1 MARLIDVAR
10 EAGVS
15 LSAASIVLGGHSRTI
30 GASKETR
37 RRIQEAADRL
47 GYTPSPA
54 AISLS
59 TGKTKTIGLLFTKT
73 SDFLTHPN
81 GALTLVSMCS
91 SAAELGYRVLLAS
104 FTPDVAIDNRLMDA
118 CIVGGSVNDECAHQL
133 EKLAKRIPVV
143 STHRKIPGCIVANT
157 DGASKPEFEVAAEY
171 LYDLGHRHIAVA
183 DINFRVHPAVEAFR
197 AVAKRRNLEVN
208 LQAVKD
214 EWRDRTYPTIEQIC
228 RLAPLPTAVFAF
240 DDDYA
245 RALIARLARDRRRV
259 PEDVSVFS
267 GETHA
272 TGFQSAPPLTGTNI
286 FQEHQSA
293 ALVRKL
299 VEILKQDEK
308 GVTEIVL
315 RPPPPELIVRQS
327 CAAPRLS

>member
-1 MARLIDVAR
+1 MAVRLIDVAR

-30 GASKETR
+30 GASQETR
-37 RRIQEAADRL
+37 RRIREAAERL

-59 TGKTKTIGLLFTKT
+59 TGKTKTIGLLFSKT

-91 SAAELGYRVLLAS
+91 SAAEQGYRVLLAS
-104 FTPDVAIDNRLMDA
+104 FTPDTAIDVRLMDA
-118 CIVGGSVNDECAHQL
+118 CIVNGSVTDECAHQL
-133 EKLAKRIPVV
+133 EALAKRIPVV
-143 STHRKIPGCIVANT
+143 STYRRIPGAIVVAT
-157 DGASKPEFEVAAEY
+157 DPGAKPELAMAAEY
-171 LYDLGHRHIAVA
+171 LYDLGHRHIVTV
-183 DINFRVHPAVEAFR
+183 DIKFRVHPAVGTFR
-197 AVAKRRNLEVN
+197 AVAQRRNLDVN
-208 LQAVKD
+208 LQAFKD
-214 EWRDRTYPTIEQIC
+214 EWRDRTYPTIEEIC
-228 RLAPLPTAVFAF
+228 RLDPLPTAIFAF

-245 RALIARLARDRRRV
+245 RAIIARLARDRRRV

-286 FQEHQSA
+286 FQEQQSA
-293 ALVRKL
+293 EIVRKL
-299 VEILKQDEK
+299 VDILKREQK
-308 GVTEIVL
+308 GLKEIAL
-315 RPPPPELIVRQS
+315 LPPPPQLIVRQS
-327 CAAPRLS
+327 CAAPRP

>member
-15 LSAASIVLGGHSRTI
+15 LSAASVVLGGHSRTI

-37 RRIQEAADRL
+37 QRIREAAKRL

-59 TGKTKTIGLLFTKT
+59 TGKTNTLGLLFSKT

-91 SAAELGYRVLLAS
+91 SAAEQGYRVLLAS
-104 FTPDVAIDNRLMDA
+104 FTPGIAIDDRLMDA
-118 CIVGGSVNDECAHQL
+118 CIVGGSVSDECAHQL
-133 EKLAKRIPVV
+133 EKLAKRVPVV
-143 STHRKIPGCIVANT
+143 STYLKIPGAIIAHSDDT
-157 DGASKPEFEVAAEY
+157 RKPEFAMAAEY

-183 DINFRVHPAVEAFR
+183 DIKLRISPVVEAFR
-197 AVAKRRNLEVN
+197 AVARRRNLDVR
-208 LQAVKD
+208 LQAFKD
-214 EWRDRTYPTIEQIC
+214 EWRDRTYPTIEEIC
-228 RLAPLPTAVFAF
+228 RLDPLPTAVFAF

-286 FQEHQSA
+286 FQERQSA
-293 ALVRKL
+293 DMVRQL
-299 VEILKQDEK
+299 VELLRKDAK
-308 GVTEIVL
+308 DVSEIVL
-315 RPPPPELIVRQS
+315 PPVKPELIVRQS
-327 CAAPRLS
+327 CAAPRA